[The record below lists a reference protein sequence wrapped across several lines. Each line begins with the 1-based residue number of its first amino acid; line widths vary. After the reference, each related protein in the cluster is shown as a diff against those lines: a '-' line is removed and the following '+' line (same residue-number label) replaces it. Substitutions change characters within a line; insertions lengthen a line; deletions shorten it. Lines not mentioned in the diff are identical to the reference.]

1 MKSFLFILILIS
13 FIIFPSVTFPSDP
26 ADSLLDDPSER
37 PADSS
42 FYINLINEGINATL
56 NESYLYAEGRFKQ
69 IIREKPEDPAGY
81 FFLGALYQAEMM
93 DYEGDFK
100 EKEFFSN
107 LETSIK
113 LAGKRIKSGQESPW
127 DYLYLGNSYGYMGV
141 YKARKGGW
149 WPAFKNALKAK
160 SAFKKAVELDPKF
173 YDAYVGLGSYHYWTS
188 YYTKSFAWL
197 PFFADERKRGKE
209 ELNLAAGKALF
220 SRVAALNALIWIHI
234 KEKNYSKAILLADSL
249 QKEYPDGKIFLWAL
263 ATAYYERYDWH
274 KAIEYYGLIKK
285 KLNNNSAENY
295 YNLIECQY
303 RIADSYFNLGNFPEC
318 ISICREALNY
328 DLDKKTKERQKE
340 KLSKIKE
347 FLEKS
352 LKITGRK

>member
-1 MKSFLFILILIS
+1 MKSSFLIFLFIGLIIS
-13 FIIFPSVTFPSDP
+13 TSVVFPSDP
-26 ADSLLDDPSER
+26 ADSLRDDPSVR
-37 PADSS
+37 SSDSS

-56 NESYLYAEGRFKQ
+56 NENYLYAEGRFKQ

-100 EKEFFSN
+100 EKEFYSN
-107 LETSIK
+107 LETAIRLSK
-113 LAGKRIKSGQESPW
+113 KRIKSGNETSW
-127 DYLYLGNSYGYMGV
+127 DYLYLGNSYGYLGV

-160 SAFKKAVELDPKF
+160 SAFKKAVELNPNF

-188 YYTKSFAWL
+188 YFTKSFAWL
-197 PFFADERKRGKE
+197 PFFADERKKGVE
-209 ELNLAAGKALF
+209 ELKLAAKESLF
-220 SRVAALNALIWIHI
+220 SKVAALNALIWIYI
-234 KEKNYSKAILLADSL
+234 KEKNYSPAIALADSL

-263 ATAYYERYDWH
+263 ATAYYEKFDWH
-274 KAIEYYGLIKK
+274 KTIEFYRLIKK
-285 KLNNNSAENY
+285 KLNNNPAENY

-303 RIADSYFNLGNFPEC
+303 RIADSYFNSGDFAEC
-318 ISICREALNY
+318 ISICREALGY
-328 DLDKKTKERQKE
+328 DLDKKTRERQRE

-347 FLEKS
+347 LLDKS
-352 LKITGRK
+352 LRIIGKK